1 MSFLR
6 RLFGGRKPAAPA
18 PSGPDADTRLGDL
31 LRRLREKLHAFLV
44 TRTAE
49 PGVLKETPH
58 FRLSKT
64 NDNLFRLEAEGVSI
78 LVHTEP
84 FLLKKDG
91 KIQGLLR
98 MSEISLCRALSGGGP
113 KMDLGSFL
121 EHADPPGERS
131 RGLFAELRKSS
142 YKSAGGAGQD
152 ARKSS
157 YNSDGDLDGAD
168 PDVLPAL
175 SELLTWRP
183 FDADQMIAQNDLN
196 TLGHVLIH
204 ATPELE
210 VFLRNRLSRRL
221 KLMLVE
227 ELERIGSPGSR
238 PELNPNSRNRGLLH
252 FEEALLEFR
261 RKMHTYVLRE
271 RGREL
276 QRERRRE
283 KTRFTPA
290 AAE

>member
-18 PSGPDADTRLGDL
+18 AGGPDVDTRLGDL
-31 LRRLREKLHAFLV
+31 LRRLREKLRAFLI
-44 TRTAE
+44 TRQAE

-64 NDNLFRLEAEGVSI
+64 NDNLFRLEAEGVSV

-98 MSEISLCRALSGGGP
+98 MSEVSLCRALAEAGP
-113 KMDLGSFL
+113 KAELGSFL
-121 EHADPPGERS
+121 EHAEPPGERS

-142 YKSAGGAGQD
+142 YKSSPANGAPGSGGT
-152 ARKSS
+152 
-157 YNSDGDLDGAD
+157 DL
-168 PDVLPAL
+168 DVLPAL
-175 SELLTWRP
+175 SELLTWQP

-204 ATPELE
+204 ATPDLE
-210 VFLRNRLSRRL
+210 VFLRNRLSARL

-238 PELNPNSRNRGLLH
+238 PELNPNSRNRGLLQ

-261 RKMHTYVLRE
+261 RKMHAYVLRE
-271 RGREL
+271 RGRAL
-276 QRERRRE
+276 RRERQQE
-283 KTRFTPA
+283 KTRFTPSG
-290 AAE
+290 AE